1 MGTTNINSLPPFR
14 LWRFPKVFIYIYAF
28 SLIGMYWGDTRSIT
42 LLYQIALNTYLCAN
56 VLGLVQGLSVIRF
69 FYKLKI
75 GQLLFGF
82 SLSLCYV

>member
-1 MGTTNINSLPPFR
+1 
-14 LWRFPKVFIYIYAF
+14 
-28 SLIGMYWGDTRSIT
+28 MYWGDTRSIT